1 MERSKAE
8 WQNER
13 KALESQKTQ
22 LLLEKQN
29 LLAANQTQK
38 GREKGTEIGRSKS
51 PNRSKGDKGTEIG
64 RSKSPNHGRTKSPSD
79 ELKMLVSTDVTKS
92 LLQPPLLPEDAST
105 CSINDSSSAV
115 NFTSEGSLESSMIEV
130 HIKCITYMFLF
141 TFVCFGVEISPLS
154 LSDSSLFVRVCLSL
168 SLSLPLCLSVS
179 VSLSLSLCMSVCLC
193 LSLCFFCLRLSDS
206 LSLALTLKLP
216 RLQKSHSFLDLL
228 SFLWK
233 KK

>member
-130 HIKCITYMFLF
+130 HIKCITYLFLF

-179 VSLSLSLCMSVCLC
+179 LSLYVCLSLC
-193 LSLCFFCLRLSDS
+193 LSLCFSVCLSVSFVSTSLTRSHS
-206 LSLALTLKLP
+206 LSLSNSLGCKRVTA
-216 RLQKSHSFLDLL
+216 S
-228 SFLWK
+228 
-233 KK
+233 

>member
-130 HIKCITYMFLF
+130 HIKCITYLFLF

-179 VSLSLSLCMSVCLC
+179 VSVCLSVSLSVSLFLC

-206 LSLALTLKLP
+206 LSLSNSLGCKRVTA
-216 RLQKSHSFLDLL
+216 S
-228 SFLWK
+228 
-233 KK
+233 